1 MNYPR
6 SSLRN
11 PSQGTQERNFGSDIH
26 EFMEGLGRIA
36 QIMYTSIPIVEFMK
50 IAIKY
55 SWKFCEYLGEDVLSM
70 IGALKVSP
78 KPEIL
83 LESLW
88 NKQPAWKSM
97 AKFSSVLAF
106 SVILFC
112 LLFNKPDLEDEW
124 KNTPDNPQPAPEIAQ
139 PKVAEIKSEEGRPYQ
154 QETYDEYSE
163 YPDYQL
169 Y

>member
-55 SWKFCEYLGEDVLSM
+55 S
-70 IGALKVSP
+70 
-78 KPEIL
+78 
-83 LESLW
+83 
-88 NKQPAWKSM
+88 
-97 AKFSSVLAF
+97 
-106 SVILFC
+106 
-112 LLFNKPDLEDEW
+112 
-124 KNTPDNPQPAPEIAQ
+124 
-139 PKVAEIKSEEGRPYQ
+139 
-154 QETYDEYSE
+154 
-163 YPDYQL
+163 
-169 Y
+169 